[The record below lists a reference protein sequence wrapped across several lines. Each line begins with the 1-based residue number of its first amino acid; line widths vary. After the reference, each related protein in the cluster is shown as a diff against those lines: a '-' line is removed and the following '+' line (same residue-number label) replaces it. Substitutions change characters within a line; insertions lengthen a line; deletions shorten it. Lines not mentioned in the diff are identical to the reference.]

1 MTIFNNLVLKLL
13 QTLIYLFPL
22 SFIFGNFAINIF
34 VFLIILTGLFY
45 YKISLFK
52 WNINHNLYILIS
64 FFLIILFSSY
74 YQNFFI
80 ENTKDAIKSILYLRY
95 LFLLLIIRALVLN
108 NQFNLN
114 IFLSICFVL
123 SGLVS
128 IDIFMQFLF
137 GKNILGYT
145 VQEFSRG
152 VKYYTGIFGLELIAG
167 GFILMF
173 STLGIFS
180 IFNILRIKRKI
191 IYLLIFAFLIVFF
204 LLSLIL
210 AGNRMP
216 LLMYIIFLITFAIIY
231 KKKEKIYFFSFAI
244 LAFAI
249 LSLIVLKSD
258 TLIKRASNFYVGIP
272 NPIVIIEEIQKKYPN
287 LKKYENTG
295 KQFHTLD
302 EFETTSNYKNY
313 PFFTGHLPIYIT
325 SVDLFLDKPLAGGG
339 IKSFRNQCYKKVH
352 LPNRVC
358 ESHPHNYVLEIL
370 NDTGLLGLI
379 LIYYL
384 VIYLLFNNYKDYK
397 FSEKLNYNISNWIYL
412 AIILSIFIH
421 FFPIKSSGSFF
432 STYNSAFIFF
442 ILGISFGI
450 NEIKYKKGSK

>member
-1 MTIFNNLVLKLL
+1 MTIFNNLALKLL
-13 QTLIYLFPL
+13 QTLVYLFPL
-22 SFIFGNFAINIF
+22 SFIFGNFVINIF
-34 VFLIILTGLFY
+34 VFLIFLTGLFY

-52 WNINHNLYILIS
+52 WYKKHNLFILIS
-64 FFLIILFSSY
+64 FFLTILFTSY

-80 ENTKDAIKSILYLRY
+80 ENSKDVIKAILYLRY
-95 LFLLLIIRALVLN
+95 FFLLLVIRALVIN
-108 NQFNLN
+108 YQINLN
-114 IFLSICFVL
+114 LFLTICFLLV
-123 SGLVS
+123 SLVS
-128 IDIFMQFLF
+128 IDIFAQFLL

-180 IFNILRIKRKI
+180 IFNIFKTKKKI
-191 IYLLIFAFLIVFF
+191 IYLIIFAFFVIFF
-204 LLSLIL
+204 LLSLVL

-216 LLMYIIFLITFAIIY
+216 ILMYIIFLGTFAIIY
-231 KKKEKIYFFSFAI
+231 KKKEKIYFLSFAI
-244 LAFAI
+244 LAFAL
-249 LSLIVLKSD
+249 LSVIVLKSD
-258 TLIKRASNFYVGIP
+258 TLAKRASNFYVGIP
-272 NPIVIIEEIQKKYPN
+272 NPIVIIDELKKEYPN

-302 EFETTSNYKNY
+302 EFETTKNYKNY

-325 SVDLFLDKPLAGGG
+325 SVDLFLDRPIFGSG
-339 IKSFRNQCYKKVH
+339 IKSFRNQCSKKVH

-384 VIYLLFNNYKDYK
+384 VIYLLLNNYKDYK
-397 FSEKLNYNISNWIYL
+397 LSETYNYQISNWVYL
-412 AIILSIFIH
+412 AIILSLFIA

-432 STYNSAFIFF
+432 STYNSAFIFL

-450 NEIKYKKGSK
+450 NELKYKKS

>member
-1 MTIFNNLVLKLL
+1 MTIFNNLALKLL
-13 QTLIYLFPL
+13 QTLVYLFPL
-22 SFIFGNFAINIF
+22 SFIFGNFVINIF
-34 VFLIILTGLFY
+34 VFLIFLTGLFY

-52 WNINHNLYILIS
+52 WYKKHNLFILIS
-64 FFLIILFSSY
+64 FFLTILFTSY

-80 ENTKDAIKSILYLRY
+80 ENSKDVIKAILYLRY
-95 LFLLLIIRALVLN
+95 FFLLLVIRALVIN
-108 NQFNLN
+108 YQINLN
-114 IFLSICFVL
+114 LFLTICFL
-123 SGLVS
+123 LVS
-128 IDIFMQFLF
+128 LVSVDIFAQFLL

-180 IFNILRIKRKI
+180 IFNIFKTNKKI
-191 IYLLIFAFLIVFF
+191 IYLIIFAFFVIFF
-204 LLSLIL
+204 LLSLVL

-216 LLMYIIFLITFAIIY
+216 ILMYIIFLGTFAIIY
-231 KKKEKIYFFSFAI
+231 KKKEKIYFLSFAI
-244 LAFAI
+244 LAFAL
-249 LSLIVLKSD
+249 LSVIVLKSD
-258 TLIKRASNFYVGIP
+258 TLAKRASNFYVGIP
-272 NPIVIIEEIQKKYPN
+272 NPIVIIDELKKEYPN

-302 EFETTSNYKNY
+302 EFETTKNYKNY

-325 SVDLFLDKPLAGGG
+325 SVDLFLDRPIFGSG
-339 IKSFRNQCYKKVH
+339 IKSFRNQCSKKVH

-384 VIYLLFNNYKDYK
+384 VIYLLLNNYKDYK
-397 FSEKLNYNISNWIYL
+397 LSETYNYQISNWVYL
-412 AIILSIFIH
+412 AIILSLFIA

-432 STYNSAFIFF
+432 STYNSAFIFL

-450 NEIKYKKGSK
+450 NELKYKKS